1 MPLQS
6 LNRLLA
12 HTQQLYDL
20 LKYITHCN
28 NTIYNTVVILC
39 NLKYNLYPLYK
50 ISLSVIPLR
59 KAYYIFYNTLLLLE
73 NYTYSGGVISAGLM
87 FKNGCLSDSSA
98 EIRLL
103 GSRANILSISSSAGS
118 GITLHKKIMSLTDTK
133 QNT

>member
-1 MPLQS
+1 M
-6 LNRLLA
+6 
-12 HTQQLYDL
+12 
-20 LKYITHCN
+20 
-28 NTIYNTVVILC
+28 VILS
-39 NLKYNLYPLYK
+39 NLKYSLYAMYK
-50 ISLSVIPLR
+50 IIFLVTPLC
-59 KAYYIFYNTLLLLE
+59 KIYYIFYNTMLLLQ

-103 GSRANILSISSSAGS
+103 GSSANILSINSSAGS